1 MNNIISKD
9 NFVQDVQRWVWI
21 DNKMKLINE
30 KAKELRTH
38 KSTIASNITTYMQD
52 NDLLENKI
60 KISDGELRIFEKKE
74 YTGLTFGYLEKC
86 LGELIADKSQVEYI
100 IKYLKDK
107 REMNIVYEL
116 KRTYIDT

>member
-38 KSTIASNITTYMQD
+38 KSTLASNITTYMQD

-107 REMNIVYEL
+107 RDIEIVYEL

>member
-1 MNNIISKD
+1 
-9 NFVQDVQRWVWI
+9 
-21 DNKMKLINE
+21 
-30 KAKELRTH
+30 
-38 KSTIASNITTYMQD
+38 
-52 NDLLENKI
+52 
-60 KISDGELRIFEKKE
+60 LRIFEKKE